1 MTEVIDI
8 LKPVEAEHHRK
19 IPVIAAGGIYT
30 GEDIYGFLKQG
41 AAGVQMGT
49 RFVATHECDADDA
62 FKQTYIDAQKDDM
75 VIIKSPVGMPGR
87 AVGNAFIDAANQGRK
102 TPFKCPYQCLKTCN
116 PEKSPYCI
124 AMVLG
129 NARKGRL
136 KHGFAFAGEN
146 AYRVEKIISVKALM
160 DELISEYHLA
170 DMTSK
175 SKEAA

>member
-1 MTEVIDI
+1 
-8 LKPVEAEHHRK
+8 
-19 IPVIAAGGIYT
+19 
-30 GEDIYGFLKQG
+30 
-41 AAGVQMGT
+41 MGT

-124 AMVLG
+124 AIVLG

-146 AYRVEKIISVKALM
+146 AYRVESIISVKELM

-170 DMTSK
+170 DIGSK
-175 SKEAA
+175 PKEAA